1 MASLL
6 YEVKDGI
13 AWIRFNKPEILN
25 AFDADECRYFVKTL
39 KEAA

>member
-13 AWIRFNKPEILN
+13 AWIRFNTPEILN
-25 AFDADECRYFVKTL
+25 AFDAEECR
-39 KEAA
+39 